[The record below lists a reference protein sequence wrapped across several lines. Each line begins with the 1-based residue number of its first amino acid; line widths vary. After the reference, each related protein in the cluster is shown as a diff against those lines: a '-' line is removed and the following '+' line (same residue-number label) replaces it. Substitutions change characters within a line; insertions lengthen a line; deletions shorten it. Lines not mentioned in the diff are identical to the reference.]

1 MTPGAGGH
9 RSGDAAGDRLGRSFW
24 TLVASSGLS
33 NLADGVL
40 KVALPL
46 VAVRLTRSPASVA
59 GLEAVRT
66 LPWLLL
72 SLQAGALVDRW
83 DRRRT
88 MLVSN
93 TVRAVMMLVAV
104 ALLAS
109 GQEALWVLYVVAV
122 GTGVA
127 EVFNDTAAQTILP
140 SVTPRSLLGRAN
152 GRLYAVELGA
162 QQFAGPPLAG
172 ALVAAGAVLAF
183 GLPAGLWGAAVV
195 ALLLLRGS
203 HRAATVR
210 PAVVPRLRSDIAE
223 GLRFLRAHEL
233 LRTMAAMVGVLNLA
247 AAATAPLFVLF
258 AVGPGSVLGLTD
270 PQFGLLLLV
279 AAAGGLLG
287 SVACEPIERWLGTA
301 RTVRISIV
309 TMTVM
314 VAVPAVTTSVV
325 PVAVAF
331 GVGGLGTML
340 WNIPTVSFR
349 QHVTPGALLGRVNA
363 SYRLLAWGTLPVG
376 AAVGGLLGEVL
387 GLRGVFVLAGVA
399 SLALL
404 VPARRLTDDALA
416 PAQAEASDG

>member
-1 MTPGAGGH
+1 
-9 RSGDAAGDRLGRSFW
+9 
-24 TLVASSGLS
+24 
-33 NLADGVL
+33 
-40 KVALPL
+40 
-46 VAVRLTRSPASVA
+46 
-59 GLEAVRT
+59 
-66 LPWLLL
+66 
-72 SLQAGALVDRW
+72 
-83 DRRRT
+83 
-88 MLVSN
+88 
-93 TVRAVMMLVAV
+93 
-104 ALLAS
+104 
-109 GQEALWVLYVVAV
+109 
-122 GTGVA
+122 
-127 EVFNDTAAQTILP
+127 
-140 SVTPRSLLGRAN
+140 
-152 GRLYAVELGA
+152 
-162 QQFAGPPLAG
+162 
-172 ALVAAGAVLAF
+172 
-183 GLPAGLWGAAVV
+183 
-195 ALLLLRGS
+195 
-203 HRAATVR
+203 
-210 PAVVPRLRSDIAE
+210 
-223 GLRFLRAHEL
+223 
-233 LRTMAAMVGVLNLA
+233 VLNLA

-416 PAQAEASDG
+416 SAQAEASDG